1 MKRIPG
7 ITKVS
12 YLSSFNVPPDLPMQ
26 AYYTGAVTI
35 QDYFLTPIDT
45 TDATLTISSDGKQN
59 GDKRTAK
66 LQFSTDYML
75 HLYGNTCFVVET
87 ADGYAHLI
95 GCHERAPR
103 IDQTNDTTTPDGST
117 RTQVTVTMESPMPI
131 MKVIPSQG
139 GSVLNLLQQSL
150 TPNS

>member
-1 MKRIPG
+1 MTRIPG

-12 YLSSFNVPPDLPMQ
+12 YIARYNVPSDLPMQ
-26 AYYTGAVTI
+26 AYYTGAVSL
-35 QDYFLTPIDT
+35 QEDYLTPIDT

-66 LQFSTDYML
+66 LQFTTDYML
-75 HLYGNTCFVVET
+75 HLYGSTCFVVET

-103 IDQTNDTTTPDGST
+103 IDQTNDTTTPDGNT
-117 RTQVTVTMESPMPI
+117 RTQVTVTMESPMPM
-131 MKVIPSQG
+131 MKVILTQQYTSG
-139 GSVLNLLQQSL
+139 NNSGNSLLQ
-150 TPNS
+150 

>member
-1 MKRIPG
+1 MTRIPG

-12 YLSSFNVPPDLPMQ
+12 YLSSINVPADLPMQ
-26 AYYTGAVTI
+26 AYYTGAVI
-35 QDYFLTPIDT
+35 INEDFLTPIDT

-75 HLYGNTCFVVET
+75 HLYGSTCFVVET

-95 GCHERAPR
+95 GCYERAPR

-131 MKVIPSQG
+131 MKVIFMQNTSS
-139 GSVLNLLQQSL
+139 GSLLG
-150 TPNS
+150 